1 MKYTLTVLASLL
13 FASLAASHA
22 VDLLPKK
29 PNIIVIFTDDQT
41 FRGIGYENPEVKT
54 PQLDALSCQGIR
66 FRNCYVASPI
76 CAASR
81 ASMMTGLFPQ
91 QHGVTGLNSAA
102 FAPFRKEEEHA
113 AQAFAAR
120 IAEAGYDTAF
130 FGKSHLKD
138 PGSYGFETG
147 REVRG
152 HDDVET
158 FGEATAFIESRKEAV
173 APFVLWLAP
182 RQPHVPLL
190 PEERWLDLYPEGA
203 IRLPGNFRV
212 SPGGGSLNNQGTPRQ
227 QLYRDST
234 YTRNLDNLPAGPPRD
249 EATMPAFTRAYHA
262 VVSHLDD
269 QVGRFAET
277 LRKTGMMENTVVFFL
292 SDNGYHLGSHGL
304 GNKIT
309 MHEESVRVPCFVF
322 GAGIPAGL
330 ESRALVSALDLY
342 PTVLEL
348 AGASPP
354 PRAPMGKSLLPL
366 FRDPSAP
373 HREIVFSECVG
384 VGGRPG
390 EGHRM
395 ARSHR
400 WKLILSDADEEFLFD
415 QQEDPL
421 ELENRIA
428 DPSLEKIIEP
438 LRAALAD
445 WMATIGDRP
454 YPKRN

>member
-54 PQLDALSCQGIR
+54 PQLDALSSQGIR

-158 FGEATAFIESRKEAV
+158 FGEATAFIESRKESE
-173 APFVLWLAP
+173 APFFLWLAP

-212 SPGGGSLNNQGTPRQ
+212 SPGGGSLNNQGTP
-227 QLYRDST
+227 
-234 YTRNLDNLPAGPPRD
+234 PA
-249 EATMPAFTRAYHA
+249 A
-262 VVSHLDD
+262 VVSGFHLH
-269 QVGRFAET
+269 A
-277 LRKTGMMENTVVFFL
+277 
-292 SDNGYHLGSHGL
+292 
-304 GNKIT
+304 
-309 MHEESVRVPCFVF
+309 
-322 GAGIPAGL
+322 
-330 ESRALVSALDLY
+330 ESRQ
-342 PTVLEL
+342 
-348 AGASPP
+348 
-354 PRAPMGKSLLPL
+354 
-366 FRDPSAP
+366 PS
-373 HREIVFSECVG
+373 C
-384 VGGRPG
+384 
-390 EGHRM
+390 
-395 ARSHR
+395 RST
-400 WKLILSDADEEFLFD
+400 A
-415 QQEDPL
+415 
-421 ELENRIA
+421 
-428 DPSLEKIIEP
+428 
-438 LRAALAD
+438 
-445 WMATIGDRP
+445 
-454 YPKRN
+454 